1 MIKYYTDYHD
11 VDEDMATIPEHG
23 GDWSMVGIMQ
33 RYLYNN
39 PSTLDPTVASSN
51 MKKISNYTDA
61 HNVDEDVTAIPYH
74 GGYWPHGDI
83 AGIAL
88 RDIACDSSDLFF
100 TVASRLIYLS

>member
-1 MIKYYTDYHD
+1 MQIILMLLLIRIKCPAIEGVPPKNGGRFIPCRGGGTDTTY
-11 VDEDMATIPEHG
+11 
-23 GDWSMVGIMQ
+23 
-33 RYLYNN
+33 
-39 PSTLDPTVASSN
+39 
-51 MKKISNYTDA
+51 YTDA